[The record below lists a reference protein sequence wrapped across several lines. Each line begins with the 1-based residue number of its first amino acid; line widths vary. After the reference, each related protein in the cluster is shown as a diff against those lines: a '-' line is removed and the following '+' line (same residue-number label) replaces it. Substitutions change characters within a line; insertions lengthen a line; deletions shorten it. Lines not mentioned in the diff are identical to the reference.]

1 VSSSFLTAHQHNIG
15 YAVPYYENYTEIKY
29 LQ

>member
-1 VSSSFLTAHQHNIG
+1 MAHQHNIG
-15 YAVPYYENYTEIKY
+15 YTVPCYWNYTEIKY